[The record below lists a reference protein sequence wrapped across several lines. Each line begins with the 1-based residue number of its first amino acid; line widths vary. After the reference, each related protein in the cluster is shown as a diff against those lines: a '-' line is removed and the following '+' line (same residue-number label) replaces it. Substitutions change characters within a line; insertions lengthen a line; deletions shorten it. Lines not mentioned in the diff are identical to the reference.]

1 MSRGG
6 KNKRIIHLAKISL
19 FTTWKRHPSLLDT
32 KWLTSVS
39 VDWCTGLRRH
49 NYCSRNAGHNSVGI
63 SAVGIQTVWHLAA
76 GIFGICHQSASLGQG
91 LIGRTSGERNQ
102 AGVNEQD
109 SAIQSYNL
117 VQEKCYKLRKSIFAS
132 QGFWSTPL
140 PINHGERSGPK
151 TLG

>member
-1 MSRGG
+1 MFFCLVKILKFTHLTSLGYSGWCKCQVEGG
-6 KNKRIIHLAKISL
+6 NKRTIHLAKISL
-19 FTTWKRHPSLLDT
+19 FTTWKRCSSLLNI

-39 VDWCTGLRRH
+39 VDWCTSLRRH

-109 SAIQSYNL
+109 SANL
-117 VQEKCYKLRKSIFAS
+117 I
-132 QGFWSTPL
+132 
-140 PINHGERSGPK
+140 I
-151 TLG
+151 